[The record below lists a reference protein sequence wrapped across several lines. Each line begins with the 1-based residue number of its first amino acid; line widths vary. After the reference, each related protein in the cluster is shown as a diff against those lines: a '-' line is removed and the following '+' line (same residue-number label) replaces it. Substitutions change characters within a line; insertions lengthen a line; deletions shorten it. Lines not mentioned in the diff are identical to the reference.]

1 LFERA
6 YDSGDGLILHTG
18 RVYEDDLEKDAD
30 ELTLP
35 FFGAIRTDHS
45 LPVLT
50 LLLGVADGFNPCAFF
65 ILTFLLATMLYAASE
80 QMSKAEK
87 RRRIL
92 LVGIIFVLISALIY
106 FLFIGLW
113 LNVFHFFDTNIWLT
127 LIAGAVA
134 IFAGVINVKDYFF
147 FQRGFSCTLPKT
159 EKLKFTDR
167 VDRLKFVRSWQG
179 LLVGTIIVAIT
190 VNLYELLCTIGLPI
204 VYLRILTLHEL
215 SYWVYYSYIAAYC
228 VIYVIP
234 LIVIVLL
241 FAYTLGGSEFS
252 VHNVKRLKLASGVMI
267 LFLGLALIFS
277 PRVLIDPAIAIGLVL
292 AAVLCALLIMLVY
305 ERVLQRTI

>member
-1 LFERA
+1 
-6 YDSGDGLILHTG
+6 
-18 RVYEDDLEKDAD
+18 
-30 ELTLP
+30 
-35 FFGAIRTDHS
+35 
-45 LPVLT
+45 
-50 LLLGVADGFNPCAFF
+50 
-65 ILTFLLATMLYAASE
+65 
-80 QMSKAEK
+80 
-87 RRRIL
+87 
-92 LVGIIFVLISALIY
+92 
-106 FLFIGLW
+106 
-113 LNVFHFFDTNIWLT
+113 
-127 LIAGAVA
+127 
-134 IFAGVINVKDYFF
+134 VKDYFF